1 MSFYHSS
8 GLRHINYARTHGSAS
23 SENTGSSQP
32 KNNPIE
38 ARVKISSPS
47 STTIKGIR
55 LMIHTLIV
63 DNDML
68 FRAGIRMMIDS
79 SSDIT
84 VAGEATTGL
93 EALDM
98 IQTTNVDIVLM
109 DISIP
114 QLNGV
119 EATKKSSTFPI
130 VLRFSS
136 LPPMGWMKNCSMPLR
151 PAPQV
156 FYSKTHH
163 LRGSLQLS
171 HLHTTA
177 MLSFRLSL
185 AHHIGALPL
194 SNQPSHPHPPTSPPP
209 CASTG
214 DPMNRTGTG
223 LTTGDV
229 GSARTR
235 RSPHCDVTSTC

>member
-1 MSFYHSS
+1 
-8 GLRHINYARTHGSAS
+8 
-23 SENTGSSQP
+23 
-32 KNNPIE
+32 
-38 ARVKISSPS
+38 
-47 STTIKGIR
+47 
-55 LMIHTLIV
+55 
-63 DNDML
+63 
-68 FRAGIRMMIDS
+68 
-79 SSDIT
+79 
-84 VAGEATTGL
+84 
-93 EALDM
+93 
-98 IQTTNVDIVLM
+98 
-109 DISIP
+109 
-114 QLNGV
+114 
-119 EATKKSSTFPI
+119 
-130 VLRFSS
+130 
-136 LPPMGWMKNCSMPLR
+136 MPLR

-163 LRGSLQLS
+163 LRGFLQLS

-229 GSARTR
+229 GSAWTR
-235 RSPHCDVTSTC
+235 RSPHCEVTSTC